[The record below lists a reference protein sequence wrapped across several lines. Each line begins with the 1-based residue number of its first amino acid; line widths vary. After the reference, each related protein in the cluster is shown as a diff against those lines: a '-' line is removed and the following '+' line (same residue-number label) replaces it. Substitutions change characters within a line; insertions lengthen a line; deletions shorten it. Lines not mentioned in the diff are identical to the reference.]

1 MPYLH
6 LTLGRTITAETQH
19 QLASRSTALL
29 QQLLHKRA
37 EVTAVR
43 IECTADAWFINGDK
57 PSAALLP
64 CHGEVC
70 ITAGSNSAEEKAAF
84 LAALHALLGEIC
96 GPLPEASYLVIRE
109 IAAGNWGYDGKTQAC
124 RLAARQS
131 T

>member
-6 LTLGRTITAETQH
+6 LTLGQTISAEAQQ

-29 QQLLHKRA
+29 QQLLRKRA

-57 PSAALLP
+57 PA
-64 CHGEVC
+64 
-70 ITAGSNSAEEKAAF
+70 
-84 LAALHALLGEIC
+84 AALHALLGEIC
-96 GPLPEASYLVIRE
+96 GPLPEASYLLIRE
-109 IAAGNWGYDGKTQAC
+109 IPAGNWGYDGKTQAS

>member
-6 LTLGRTITAETQH
+6 LTLGRTIPAETQQ

-43 IECTADAWFINGDK
+43 IECTADAWFINGAQTA
-57 PSAALLP
+57 AALLP

-70 ITAGSNSAEEKAAF
+70 ITAGSNSGEEKAAF
-84 LAALHALLGEIC
+84 LAAWHALIGEIC

-109 IAAGNWGYDGKTQAC
+109 IAADNWGYDGKTQAS
-124 RLAARQS
+124 RLTARQAL
-131 T
+131 